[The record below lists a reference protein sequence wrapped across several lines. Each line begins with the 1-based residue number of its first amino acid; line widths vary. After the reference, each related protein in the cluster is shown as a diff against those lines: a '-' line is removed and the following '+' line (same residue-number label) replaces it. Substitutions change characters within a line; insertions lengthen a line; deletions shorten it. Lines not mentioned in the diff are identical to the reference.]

1 MSNIHKKLI
10 VLFSL
15 YIICAQVKAQVT
27 GTPPQQADHGTQRAI
42 LAQKRDYAS
51 VVADFR
57 RRYPE
62 IPVQAKPEL
71 QRDKNHTKP
80 NNNTSYEAVRQQL
93 IQRYPELQQQLTQKP
108 VTAGSVKA
116 EPRSYEWCV
125 KNLLP
130 RIQAMQKASQE
141 DAQQ

>member
-1 MSNIHKKLI
+1 MFNYKKLT
-10 VLFSL
+10 VLLSMYL
-15 YIICAQVKAQVT
+15 LCAQVKAQVT
-27 GTPPQQADHGTQRAI
+27 GKQPQQADHGMQRAT
-42 LAQKRDYAS
+42 AAKRDYAS

-62 IPVQAKPEL
+62 IPVPAKPEL
-71 QRDKNHTKP
+71 KHGNNHTKP

-93 IQRYPELQQQLTQKP
+93 IQRYPELQQQLTQRP

-130 RIQAMQKASQE
+130 RIQAMQ
-141 DAQQ
+141 AQ

>member
-1 MSNIHKKLI
+1 MSKQLTILLCLFLI
-10 VLFSL
+10 A
-15 YIICAQVKAQVT
+15 AQVKAQVA
-27 GTPPQQADHGTQRAI
+27 GKQPQQADHGTQRAT
-42 LAQKRDYAS
+42 AARRDYAS

-71 QRDKNHTKP
+71 KHGNNHTKP
-80 NNNTSYEAVRQQL
+80 NNNTSYEAVRLQL
-93 IQRYPELQQQLTQKP
+93 IQRYPELQQQLTQRP

-116 EPRSYEWCV
+116 EPRSYAWCV

-130 RIQAMQKASQE
+130 RIQAMQKAAQE
-141 DAQQ
+141 